1 MEKAKDEVA
10 TYVDK
15 QRQKWE
21 QDRVQ
26 MLNQMQTSLVDTVVL
41 ATERVLSKKL
51 TEKDKEQLVTEQLQQ
66 ALQEL

>member
-1 MEKAKDEVA
+1 
-10 TYVDK
+10 
-15 QRQKWE
+15 
-21 QDRVQ
+21 

-41 ATERVLSKKL
+41 ATESSLKKL